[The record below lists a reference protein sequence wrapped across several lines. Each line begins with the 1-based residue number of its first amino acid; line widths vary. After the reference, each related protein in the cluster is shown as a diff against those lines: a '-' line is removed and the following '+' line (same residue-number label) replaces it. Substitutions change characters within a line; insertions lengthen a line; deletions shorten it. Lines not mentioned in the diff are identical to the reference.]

1 MVPAH
6 FYEVDGK
13 LSYYATRPLSRWY
26 LRSYLVKNTAGAHQE
41 PSKKYKSNL
50 RILKSKSYEQCR
62 TKHEYYNNK
71 APHF

>member
-26 LRSYLVKNTAGAHQE
+26 LRSYLVKKYCRSSPRAQQEIQEQSSNTEEQE
-41 PSKKYKSNL
+41 L
-50 RILKSKSYEQCR
+50 RAMP
-62 TKHEYYNNK
+62 N
-71 APHF
+71 